1 MEFSKLPYFHNLGL
15 LFSWVA
21 ERSGDNPALVYGE
34 QSISFSELNQLQLRL
49 AMKLRSHGLVHG
61 DRVAIV
67 STKGVLTY
75 GLMLA
80 CLRLGISYVNL
91 DARAPIDRNQTII
104 EASKSTRVFIEDS
117 SYLAQFQ
124 TSKHRSKVPSVLL
137 SDSLLGPN
145 VAMQPD
151 SGDDIFCVDSATIAY
166 VMYTSGSTGVPKG
179 VAISHQNV
187 LHFISWIQ
195 SRFGVTPEDRIS
207 GLNPLHFDNSV
218 FDFYGSIFVGAALV
232 PIRRELIENPGEM
245 MRSLERAR
253 CTIWFSVPSLLIYL
267 NTMRVLSSRALKKYR
282 YVIFGG
288 EGFPKTELQKLSRL
302 IDSSTKLVNVY
313 GPTECT
319 CICSAYEIQ
328 ASDLES
334 LDGLPPL
341 GHLNQNID
349 YLIIDENGMESQ
361 LGELCL
367 IGDNVA
373 LGYVND
379 LERTAA
385 SFLILETSERF
396 GKRMYRTG
404 DIVDARSG
412 VLLFVGRKDN
422 QIKHLG
428 YRIELEEI
436 ELALGMHPEVT
447 QAAVVYI
454 RVNASYGNI
463 IAFVS
468 SPLRT
473 LREHQ
478 ILELARKQLPSY
490 MLPSRVMILEDL
502 PKNQN
507 GKVDRLELARR
518 AREGRLV

>member
-1 MEFSKLPYFHNLGL
+1 LPYFHNLGL

-21 ERSGDNPALVYGE
+21 EHNGEKPALVYDE

-49 AMKLRSHGLVHG
+49 VVTLSEYGLGHG

-67 STKGVLTY
+67 SSKGVLTY

-91 DARAPIDRNQTII
+91 DAGAPIERNQTII
-104 EASKSTRVFIEDS
+104 EASKSTRVFIEDP
-117 SYLAQFQ
+117 SYLEQLE
-124 TSKHRSKVPSVLL
+124 TKKERYKVPSVLL

-145 VAMQPD
+145 VAMETQSAD
-151 SGDDIFCVDSATIAY
+151 AVLRIDSATIAY

-195 SRFGVTPEDRIS
+195 SRFEVTPKDRIS

-218 FDFYGSIFVGAALV
+218 FDFYGSVFAGASLV

-245 MRSLERAR
+245 MRTLERAR
-253 CTIWFSVPSLLIYL
+253 CTIWFSVPSLLIFL
-267 NTMRVLSSRALKKYR
+267 NTMRVLNSRAFKTYR
-282 YVIFGG
+282 YIIFGG

-302 IDSSTKLVNVY
+302 IGPSTKLINVY

-319 CICSAYEIQ
+319 CICSAYEVQ

-349 YLIIDENGMESQ
+349 YLILNEDGMQSE

-373 LGYVND
+373 LGYLND
-379 LERTAA
+379 IERTAT
-385 SFLILETSERF
+385 SFSILETSERY

-404 DIVDARSG
+404 DIVNARSG

-436 ELALGMHPEVT
+436 ELALGKHPDVI
-447 QAAVVYI
+447 QAAAVYT
-454 RVNASYGNI
+454 RTNASYGRI
-463 IAFVS
+463 IAFIS
-468 SPLRT
+468 SPSRT
-473 LREHQ
+473 LREQ
-478 ILELARKQLPSY
+478 QVLEFARKQLPSY
-490 MLPSRVMILEDL
+490 MVPSRVAVLEDL

-507 GKVDRLELARR
+507 GKVDRIELAKRSKD
-518 AREGRLV
+518 APLS